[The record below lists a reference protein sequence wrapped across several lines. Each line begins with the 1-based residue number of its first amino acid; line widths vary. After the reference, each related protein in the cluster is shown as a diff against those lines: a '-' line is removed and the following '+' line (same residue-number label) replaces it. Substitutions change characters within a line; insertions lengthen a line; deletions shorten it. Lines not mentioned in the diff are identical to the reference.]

1 MSDNPIHILL
11 VEDEAAHAELIT
23 RSFDK
28 QNGKF
33 KIHITRTIAEAQ
45 IHLAE
50 NNPSLIVTD
59 WRLPDGEGTSLIEVI
74 DDYPVIPVIV
84 MTSHGNERV
93 AVNAIKN
100 GALDY
105 VVKSD
110 IALTEMHI
118 TVERALRQW
127 DHLTRRKQAE
137 KELRQRVLELESV
150 NRIST
155 AMRAAET
162 VGEMI
167 PRLLDE
173 ILAVLGLDT
182 GIIWLY
188 DSSTNCL
195 DRVYSRSA
203 FTMRNMAPILPNAGI
218 VGSTFSGGEPYYSQE
233 IASDPLSTTEQC
245 RQFPPGWCGVFVP
258 IHTASEVVGII
269 LVAAQL
275 PREIRKGEIHLLSTL
290 ADIAGNAI
298 HRTRLYEQTQRS
310 LDRLASLRAIDQA
323 ITSNNEL
330 DLTLSILL
338 GYAKSQLG
346 ADAVGILRLDPVTNT
361 LTYSNGQGFGS
372 IFRPPSPIR
381 VGEGYAGMAV
391 LERRPIFISDLDETG
406 TAAVT
411 GRVELA
417 TTEMFQSYH
426 VIPLFTKGVV
436 RGVLETFHRTRFNPD
451 EEWKDYFE
459 SLASQAAIAIDNAE
473 LFNSLQ
479 KSNLDL
485 IVAYDATIEGWSR
498 ALDLRDRETEGHTQR
513 VANMAIKLAKA
524 MGVAEDKLL
533 HVRRGAL
540 LHDIGKMGIPD
551 QILFKTGPL
560 DEKEWEIMRKHPVLA
575 YDMLSPI
582 KYLAPALDIPYCHH
596 EKWDGTGY
604 PRGLAGEHI
613 PLAARIFAIADV
625 WDALTSVRPYRDA
638 WSKEKTHAY
647 ILEHSGTH
655 FDPNIVDVFSTLE
668 IT

>member
-1 MSDNPIHILL
+1 MSNNLVHILL

-33 KIHITRTIAEAQ
+33 NIRIVRTISEARNYLED
-45 IHLAE
+45 HR
-50 NNPSLIVTD
+50 PSLIISD
-59 WRLPDGEGTSLIEVI
+59 WRLPDGEGTSLINMKN
-74 DDYPVIPVIV
+74 DCPTIPVII

-110 IALTEMHI
+110 VALSEMHH
-118 TVERALRQW
+118 TAERALREW
-127 DHLTRRKQAE
+127 DHLTHRRKAE
-137 KELRQRVLELESV
+137 KELHQRVLELESV

-155 AMRAAET
+155 AMRSAET
-162 VGEMI
+162 VDEMI

-173 ILAVLGLDT
+173 TLAVLKLDT

-188 DSSTNCL
+188 DSNMGCL
-195 DRVYSRSA
+195 NRVFSRSA
-203 FTMRNMAPILPNAGI
+203 FPISEMETILPNTGI
-218 VGSTFSGGEPYYSQE
+218 VGTTFSNGKPYYSQE
-233 IASDPLSTTEQC
+233 IASDLLSTTEQC

-258 IHTASEVVGII
+258 IHTSTDVVGVI
-269 LVAAQL
+269 LVAALL
-275 PREIRKGEIHLLSTL
+275 PRKIRKDESHLLSTL

-310 LDRLASLRAIDQA
+310 LDRLASLRAIDVA

-330 DLTLSILL
+330 NLTLNILL
-338 GYAKSQLG
+338 GYAKNQLG
-346 ADAVGILRLDPVTNT
+346 ADAVGILRLDPITNM

-372 IFRPPSPIR
+372 MFRPPSPIR

-391 LERRPIFISDLDETG
+391 LERRPIFTSDLDKTG
-406 TAAVT
+406 IAFVT
-411 GRVELA
+411 GRIELA
-417 TTEMFQSYH
+417 TVEMFQSYH
-426 VIPLFTKGVV
+426 VIPLFTKGMV
-436 RGVLETFHRTRFNPD
+436 RGVLETFHRDKFDPN

-459 SLASQAAIAIDNAE
+459 SLAGQAAIAIDNAE

-485 IVAYDATIEGWSR
+485 SVAYDATIEGWSR

-513 VANMAIKLAKA
+513 VVTMTLELAKTI
-524 MGVAEDKLL
+524 GIEGSKLL
-533 HVRRGAL
+533 HIRRGAL

-551 QILFKTGPL
+551 QILFKKGPL
-560 DEKEWEIMRKHPVLA
+560 DENEWTIMCKHPALA
-575 YDMLSPI
+575 YKMLSPI
-582 KYLAPALDIPYCHH
+582 KYLTPALEIPYCHH

-604 PRGLAGEHI
+604 PRGLAGEEI
-613 PLAARIFAIADV
+613 PLAARVFAVADV
-625 WDALTSVRPYRDA
+625 WDALTSERPYRNA
-638 WSKEKTHAY
+638 WSKEKTHSY
-647 ILEHSGTH
+647 ILKKSGAH
-655 FDPNIVDVFSTLE
+655 FDPQIVEAFSIMPT
-668 IT
+668 I

>member
-1 MSDNPIHILL
+1 MSNNPIHILL

-33 KIHITRTIAEAQ
+33 NIKLARSISEAREYLKD
-45 IHLAE
+45 HR
-50 NNPSLIVTD
+50 PSLIISD
-59 WRLPDGEGTSLIEVI
+59 WRLPDGEGTSLIEVK
-74 DDYPVIPVIV
+74 DDYPTIPVII

-93 AVNAIKN
+93 AVDAIKN

-110 IALTEMHI
+110 VALSEMHH
-118 TVERALRQW
+118 TTERTLREW
-127 DHLTRRKQAE
+127 DHLTHRRRAE
-137 KELRQRVLELESV
+137 NELHQRVLELESV
-150 NRIST
+150 NRISA
-155 AMRAAET
+155 AMRTAET
-162 VGEMI
+162 VDEMI

-173 ILAVLGLDT
+173 ILAVLNLNT

-188 DSSTNCL
+188 DSNMGCL
-195 DRVYSRSA
+195 NRIFSRSS
-203 FTMRNMAPILPNAGI
+203 FPITDIGSIPPNTGI
-218 VGSTFSGGEPYYSQE
+218 VGTTFSNGKTYYSQE
-233 IASDPLSTTEQC
+233 IVSDPLSTTEQC

-258 IHTASEVVGII
+258 IHTSTDVVGII

-275 PREIRKGEIHLLSTL
+275 PREIRKDESHLLSTL

-330 DLTLSILL
+330 DLTLNILL
-338 GYAKSQLG
+338 GYAKNQLG
-346 ADAVGILRLDPVTNT
+346 ADAVGILRLDPITNM
-361 LTYSNGQGFGS
+361 LKYSNGQGFGS
-372 IFRPPSPIR
+372 MFRPPSPIR
-381 VGEGYAGMAV
+381 VGDGYAGIAV
-391 LERRPIFISDLDETG
+391 LERRPIYTSDLDKTG
-406 TAAVT
+406 TAFVT
-411 GRVELA
+411 GRIELA
-417 TTEMFQSYH
+417 TVEMFQSYH
-426 VIPLFTKGVV
+426 VIPLFSKGIVK
-436 RGVLETFHRTRFNPD
+436 GVLETFHRAKFDPD

-459 SLASQAAIAIDNAE
+459 SLAGQAAIAIDNSE

-485 IVAYDATIEGWSR
+485 SVAYDATIEGWSR

-513 VANMAIKLAKA
+513 VATMALELAKA
-524 MGVAEDKLL
+524 MGVEGDKLL
-533 HVRRGAL
+533 HMRRGAL

-551 QILFKTGPL
+551 QILFKRGPL
-560 DEKEWEIMRKHPVLA
+560 DINEWAIMRKHPVFA

-582 KYLAPALDIPYCHH
+582 KYLTPALEIPYCHH

-604 PRGLAGEHI
+604 PRGLAREQI
-613 PLAARIFAIADV
+613 PLAARVFAVADV
-625 WDALTSVRPYRDA
+625 WDALTSERPYRNA
-638 WSKEKTHAY
+638 WPKEKTHAY
-647 ILEHSGTH
+647 ILKNSGTH
-655 FDPNIVDVFSTLE
+655 FDPQIVEVFSTMA
-668 IT
+668 IV